1 MMTITIEQTKTLA
14 DAIRTEDEEQL
25 KAHGWLAVKKVLG
38 EVGAKRF
45 GYDDLLTY
53 AYVLGDV
60 PPADILEAIRQA
72 ILSGSTN
79 GHRPSVAQVSQ
90 HLRRTAKT
98 TMMKPAPWAEP
109 KALELV
115 LKLHSE
121 GVKACECGGVIKLR
135 PATQVFRCDDCGG
148 VCVGQLED
156 AEAARP

>member
-1 MMTITIEQTKTLA
+1 MTITIEQTKTLA
-14 DAIRTEDEEQL
+14 DAIRTEDEAQL

-53 AYVLGDV
+53 AYVLGDC

-90 HLRRTAKT
+90 HLRRTARTT
-98 TMMKPAPWAEP
+98 TMKLSPWQEP

-115 LKLHSE
+115 LKLHAD
-121 GVKACECGGVIKLR
+121 GVNACDCGGAIFYYASTALYRCQECGGL
-135 PATQVFRCDDCGG
+135 D
-148 VCVGQLED
+148 VGQLED
-156 AEAARP
+156 AEEARA